1 MSIGWTVDELI
12 LVCEALAQNGWE
24 PIPLADERVAELSAL
39 LRRSPEHASAER
51 GDRFRS
57 RSSIHLKLENL
68 RTCHPSYRG
77 APTNASRLDGEVVRK
92 FIENSEDMTARAR
105 RIRSAIAEGTVTPDE
120 ISALRTYDPEMT
132 AHEGSIIAVLQQ
144 RRERDPHIRNRKIQQ
159 AREQRGNISC
169 EVCGFNF
176 EEFYGDLGSGYIEVH
191 HRCPLHVSGATT
203 TRLSDLTLVCSN
215 CHRMIHKGYP
225 LLPEELTERVPRRGH
240 GKTHQ

>member
-51 GDRFRS
+51 DDRFRS

-159 AREQRGNISC
+159 AREQRGTSPARCAASISRSST
-169 EVCGFNF
+169 GT
-176 EEFYGDLGSGYIEVH
+176 SAA
-191 HRCPLHVSGATT
+191 ATSRFIIDVLFT
-203 TRLSDLTLVCSN
+203 SPARPRHACLTSPWSA
-215 CHRMIHKGYP
+215 RTAIG
-225 LLPEELTERVPRRGH
+225 
-240 GKTHQ
+240 